1 MQLYTAVVAVIALL
15 VRVSHSTV
23 QINVGQHGLHYEP
36 QNIDINSGDTVQF
49 NFYNVGLLINE
60 VLDAIH

>member
-1 MQLYTAVVAVIALL
+1 MQLYKAVVAVIALL
-15 VRVSHSTV
+15 VRVSHTTV

-36 QNIDINSGDTVQF
+36 QNIDINSGDTVH
-49 NFYNVGLLINE
+49 FYNVGLLTNE